1 MTPSKPD
8 NQPQLFQSS
17 FEAIL
22 NPDHPLCKLADS
34 IDWDWLDAQLAE
46 CYHQDMGRPGNATR
60 LMVGLHY
67 LKHAFDESDESVMAR
82 WIENPYW
89 QYFCGYKYMQHEFPI
104 HPTSMTK
111 WRNRVGS
118 KRMESLLKETI
129 NTAKR
134 EKHLKP
140 REIRRVIVDTTVQEK
155 AIAFPTDARLYLKA
169 IQRLAKLSKQFDI
182 NLRQSYVRVSKKAFF
197 QQGRYARANQFK
209 RAAKQA
215 SKLKTYLGRLIRDIR
230 RKADNPSEPLR
241 TMLYRAERILSQQR
255 KDRNKLY
262 SLDAPEVECIGKGK
276 AHKKYEFGCKV
287 SICLTHASN
296 WILSC
301 DALHGNPYD
310 GHTLKGTLA
319 KAANLAGQSIKEAY
333 VDNGYKGH
341 GCEGDA
347 DVYVQG
353 QRRKSLSRAIKN
365 KLKRR
370 SAIEPSIGH
379 LKDDNRM
386 KRNYLKGTE
395 GDKLNAI
402 FAGAGYNLRKLLKAF
417 CHALAELLLRLEK
430 RLTFNKN
437 IQPKWNIATAG

>member
-8 NQPQLFQSS
+8 NAPQLFQSS

-22 NPDHPLCKLADS
+22 NPDHPIYKLADS
-34 IDWDWLDAQLAE
+34 IDWDSLDEQLTE
-46 CYHQDMGRPGNATR
+46 CYHKDMGRPGNATR

-67 LKHAFDESDESVMAR
+67 LKHAFDESDESVIAR

-118 KRMESLLKETI
+118 KRMEVLLKETI

-134 EKHLKP
+134 EKYLKP
-140 REIRRVIVDTTVQEK
+140 KEIKMVIVDTTVQEK
-155 AIAFPTDARLYLKA
+155 AIAYPTDARLCHKA
-169 IQRLAKLSKQFDI
+169 IQRLVKISKKFNI

-197 QQGRYARANQFK
+197 KQGQYARANQFK
-209 RAAKQA
+209 RAGKEAK
-215 SKLKTYLGRLIRDIR
+215 KLKTYLGRIIRDIR
-230 RKADNPSEPLR
+230 RKVDSIPESLEI
-241 TMLYRAERILSQQR
+241 MLSRAERIHCQKR
-255 KDRNKLY
+255 KDSNKLY

-287 SICLTHASN
+287 SVCLTHASN

-310 GHTLKGTLA
+310 GHTLEGTLE
-319 KAANLAGQSIKEAY
+319 KATGLAEESIKEVF

-341 GCEGDA
+341 GCENDSV
-347 DVYVQG
+347 VYIQG
-353 QRRKSLSRAIKN
+353 QKRKSLTRAIKK

-379 LKDDNRM
+379 LKEDNRM

-402 FAGAGYNLRKLLKAF
+402 FAAAGYNLRKLLKAF
-417 CHALAELLLRLEK
+417 CHALAELVLRLEK
-430 RLTFNKN
+430 WLTLYKN
-437 IQPKWNIATAG
+437 IQPKYNLTPAG

>member
-1 MTPSKPD
+1 MKPSNPD
-8 NQPQLFQSS
+8 NAPQLFQSS

-22 NPDHPLCKLADS
+22 NHEHPLCKLADS
-34 IDWDWLDAQLAE
+34 IDWDSLDEQLAG
-46 CYHQDMGRPGNATR
+46 CYHKDMGRPGNATR

-67 LKHAFDESDESVMAR
+67 LKHAFDESDESVVAR

-111 WRNRVGS
+111 WRNRIGS
-118 KRMESLLKETI
+118 KRMESLLQETI

-134 EKHLKP
+134 EKYLKP
-140 REIRRVIVDTTVQEK
+140 TEVKRVIVDTTVQEK
-155 AIAFPTDARLYLKA
+155 AIAFPTDARLYFKA
-169 IQRLAKLSKQFDI
+169 IQRLAKLGKQYGID
-182 NLRQSYVRVSKKAFF
+182 LRQSYVRVSKKAFF
-197 QQGRYARANQFK
+197 MQGRYARANQFK
-209 RAAKQA
+209 RARREVK
-215 SKLKTYLGRLIRDIR
+215 KLKTYLGRLIRDIR
-230 RKADNPSEPLR
+230 RKAADIPEALDITLS
-241 TMLYRAERILSQQR
+241 RAEQILNQQR
-255 KDRNKLY
+255 KDSNKLY
-262 SLDAPEVECIGKGK
+262 SLDAPEVECICKGK

-287 SICLTHASN
+287 SVCLTHKSN

-301 DALHGNPYD
+301 DALHDNPYD
-310 GHTLKGTLA
+310 GHTLEDALK
-319 KAANLAGQSIKEAY
+319 KASHLSGDSIREVY

-341 GCEGDA
+341 GCEKDS

-353 QRRKSLSRAIKN
+353 QKRKSLTRAIKK

-402 FAGAGYNLRKLLKAF
+402 FAAAGYNLRKLLKAF
-417 CHALAELLLRLEK
+417 CHALAELMLSLVKWLICH
-430 RLTFNKN
+430 KN
-437 IQPKWNIATAG
+437 IQPKWEFIPAG